1 MAKFP
6 KLREWMAGEREPTL
20 RQVEQFAR
28 ATNTA
33 VGYYFLAEPP
43 DEEIPIPDLRT
54 VRDHAVSNPSGDLL
68 DTIYLC
74 QQRQDWFRDYARS
87 AGLAKPEWIGSLG
100 LSTRPEDTARKIT
113 SALSFEVERRG
124 ADLSEAFKELRQS
137 AEEAG
142 VLVMVSGIVGSN
154 TQRKLNPQEF
164 RGFALADEYA
174 PLVFVNGSDTR
185 AAQIF
190 TLAHELAH
198 IWIGQSALDDVD
210 LGKRYTNTL
219 ERWCNRVAAEL
230 LVPMQA
236 LRAEFNPDVELTA
249 ELQRLAHKFKSSG
262 LVVLRRIHEADYLT
276 WDEYRQAYQAEYER
290 AMEKVS
296 GTGGNFYNT
305 QPARVSRTF
314 AQAVIASTLEGHTSY
329 TDAFQMLGFKKTSTF
344 YELADRLGVT

>member
-1 MAKFP
+1 M
-6 KLREWMAGEREPTL
+6 REVPRLTEL
-20 RQVEQFAR
+20 
-28 ATNTA
+28 
-33 VGYYFLAEPP
+33 
-43 DEEIPIPDLRT
+43 
-54 VRDHAVSNPSGDLL
+54 
-68 DTIYLC
+68 
-74 QQRQDWFRDYARS
+74 
-87 AGLAKPEWIGSLG
+87 EWIGSLE
-100 LSTRPEDTARKIT
+100 LSTRPGDAARKIT
-113 SALSFEVERRG
+113 SALSFEVEHRG
-124 ADLSEAFKELRQS
+124 ANWSEAFTKLRQR

-154 TQRKLNPQEF
+154 THRKLNPQEF

-198 IWIGQSALDDVD
+198 IWIGERALDDVD

-262 LVVLRRIHEADYLT
+262 LVMLRRIHEANYLT
-276 WDEYRQAYQAEYER
+276 WDEYRKAYQAEYER
-290 AMEKVS
+290 AMERVS
-296 GTGGNFYNT
+296 GAGGNFYNT
-305 QPARVSRTF
+305 QPGRVSKTF

-329 TDAFQMLGFKKTSTF
+329 TDAFQMLGFKKTTTL